1 MSNPWDERY
10 RSDDFY
16 YGVEPNDILVQEAHR
31 IRPGGRVLCLAEG
44 EGRNAVWLA
53 QQGFDVLGIDGSAVG
68 LAKAERLAQTRGVR
82 ITTQVADLA
91 EVDLCED
98 QWDAVVS
105 IWCHVPPALR
115 RDLHQRVQRAL
126 VPGGVFIL
134 EAYHPRQLEYRTG
147 GPPVAELM
155 MTAKDLRSELG
166 ALQIEVLQEIER
178 DVHEGPGHHGHS
190 AVTQLIAV
198 RPA

>member
-10 RSDDFY
+10 RSEEFF
-16 YGVEPNDILVQEAHR
+16 YGVEPNDFLAQEAHR
-31 IRPGGRVLCLAEG
+31 IRSGGRVLCLAEG

-68 LAKAERLAQTRGVR
+68 LAKAERLALSRGVR

-91 EVDLCED
+91 EADLGDGE
-98 QWDAVVS
+98 WDAVVS
-105 IWCHVPPALR
+105 IWCHVPPPLR

-126 VPGGVFIL
+126 VPGGVFML
-134 EAYHPRQLEYRTG
+134 EAYHPKQLEYRTG

-155 MTAKDLRSELG
+155 MTANDLRSELDG
-166 ALQIEVLQEIER
+166 LQIDVLQEIER
-178 DVHEGPGHHGHS
+178 EVQEGPGHHGHS
-190 AVTQLIAV
+190 AVTQLIAA